1 MAVLDFSFAIDSEV
15 HPELHAALA
24 AIASEASRGER
35 LRQLAAM
42 GLVWE
47 KVRAAPQ
54 GQPVAV
60 ATAAP
65 QLSKPA
71 ADGASATAAQEA
83 APTDG
88 RHIPVLV
95 DVVNSGFAP
104 LPSVEPAPSAAPE
117 PAIDEDHVYD
127 IPTNVSSIA
136 RTPASMSRLKRMSEK
151 GLFRNG

>member
-15 HPELHAALA
+15 HPELHAVLA

-47 KVRAAPQ
+47 KIRAAPQ

-60 ATAAP
+60 ATAAR
-65 QLSKPA
+65 QSGTSA
-71 ADGASATAAQEA
+71 ADGATASAVQAA

-88 RHIPVLV
+88 RHIPLLV

-104 LPSVEPAPSAAPE
+104 LASVDPAPSAAAE
-117 PAIDEDHVYD
+117 PAIVEDHVYD
-127 IPTNVSSIA
+127 IPNVSSIA